1 MAEHTVTMKIHP
13 NRKEAEKAI
22 EQYAKLMKQAQEATG
37 AYFEAYASDDTGM
50 EYYVEAAYLTPE
62 DKFATAKI
70 HFQTLDL

>member
-1 MAEHTVTMKIHP
+1 
-13 NRKEAEKAI
+13 
-22 EQYAKLMKQAQEATG
+22 MKQAQEATG

-62 DKFATAKI
+62 GKFATAKI